1 MFRFSQCARLLLLIC
16 GYLSSHTPANT
27 FSIINAASSVNRLQT
42 TGDRLVVFP
51 GHVFQAATYHMD
63 DALLDM
69 GLRIDAVYRIR
80 KVFQA
85 VHTGNQDVLKTTIFQ
100 LRQHI
105 QPECCA
111 FIFGQSPTRQ
121 RFLAFGVDTQ
131 RQEDSSVYDAVML
144 TDFYDNAAHVND
156 GIQRI
161 QLPVLPLRS
170 LLF

>member
-1 MFRFSQCARLLLLIC
+1 MFRFSLCARLLLLIC

-27 FSIINAASSVNRLQT
+27 FSIISAASSVNRLQT

-51 GHVFQAATYHMD
+51 GHVFQAATYYMD
-63 DALLDM
+63 DAQLDM
-69 GLRIDAVYRIR
+69 GLRVDAVYRIR

-100 LRQHI
+100 LHQHI

-111 FIFGQSPTRQ
+111 FIFGQPPTRQ
-121 RFLAFGVDTQ
+121 SFLAFGVDTQ
-131 RQEDSSVYDAVML
+131 RQEDSFVYDAVIL
-144 TDFYDNAAHVND
+144 SDFYDNAVHVNN

-161 QLPVLPLRS
+161 QLPVLPLLS

>member
-1 MFRFSQCARLLLLIC
+1 
-16 GYLSSHTPANT
+16 
-27 FSIINAASSVNRLQT
+27 
-42 TGDRLVVFP
+42 
-51 GHVFQAATYHMD
+51 MD
-63 DALLDM
+63 DAQLDM
-69 GLRIDAVYRIR
+69 GLRVDAVYRIR

-100 LRQHI
+100 LHQHI

-111 FIFGQSPTRQ
+111 FIFGQPPTRQ
-121 RFLAFGVDTQ
+121 SFLAFGVDTQ
-131 RQEDSSVYDAVML
+131 LQEDSFVYDAVIL
-144 TDFYDNAAHVND
+144 SDFYDNAVHVNN